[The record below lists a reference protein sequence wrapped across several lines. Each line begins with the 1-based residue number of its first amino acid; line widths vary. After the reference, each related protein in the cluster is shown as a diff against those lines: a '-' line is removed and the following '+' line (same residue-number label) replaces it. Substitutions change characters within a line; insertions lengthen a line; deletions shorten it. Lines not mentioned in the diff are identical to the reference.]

1 MFNQIYITIITMK
14 KRLTYLLVAITM
26 IIAGCSESFDD
37 SKIWDKLDDH
47 EKRIATL
54 EELCKQM
61 NTNISSLQ
69 TIVTALQ
76 NNDYV
81 TGVTPV
87 TKNGEVIGYTITFT
101 KSQPI
106 TIYHGEDGKNGANGK
121 DGKDGYTPQIGVK
134 QDSDGIY
141 YWTLD
146 GEWLY
151 DVNGNKIRAIGADG
165 ENGEDG
171 QDGTN
176 GTDGKDGAD
185 GQDGKDGITPQLKI
199 ENDYWHVSYD
209 NGASWTQLGKATGED
224 GVDGSNGA
232 NGKDGVDGDSFF
244 QNVNTANAEY
254 VIFTLADGTQIKLP
268 TWYSFEQLRTQ
279 CNQMNTNIT
288 SLQTIVQALQTV
300 DYLVS
305 CVPLMENGVQI
316 GYTLTFAKTGSIVI
330 YHGKNGKDGV
340 DGEDGKDGTNGVDAT
355 VPVISA
361 ETHTDNVLYWTINGE
376 WLLDDQGN
384 KIPVHG
390 RDGVDG
396 TDGTNGSNG
405 QDGITP
411 QLKIEEGYWYVSYNN
426 GVSWTKLGK
435 ATGENG
441 KDGEDGID
449 GSNGTNG
456 ADGDAFF
463 QSVTQDE
470 DFIHLIL
477 STGEQIDIPRHHP
490 LSVTFTE
497 TEDIRVLASKTYSIG
512 YTITGA
518 DDKTNIKALAQDG
531 FRAVVKKTDIATGVI
546 EITTPS
552 TILPTEILVF
562 VTDGKERT
570 IMRSIN
576 FVEGVII
583 VSSKTFTIGY
593 EGGAVVVPLSTN
605 IDYVVEIPEADKSWI
620 SVAETRV
627 VMRDET
633 LTFTVAKNTTLTAR
647 YSTIKLV
654 DALGVTSE
662 TILITQKA
670 GSARTVHVATAGTLE
685 NLIGSSNKDVI
696 EELTLTG
703 KINTFDFDFIKTM
716 SNLKLLDMSGLDNT
730 TIPAS
735 CLANTNIATVLLPLN
750 LTAIP
755 NRAFYQAAITSIYIP
770 ETVQTIGEY
779 AFYQCKSLTGNLV
792 IPDATTSIGNYC
804 FQECTFNGTLTLGNG
819 LKTIGEYAFSKCAEF
834 TGDLIIPDSVTTLG
848 KYAFNE
854 CNGFT
859 GNLIIGDS
867 VTAINNFAFF
877 KCSNLAGTIKIS
889 NNATTI
895 GEGAFAFCSKL
906 SGNLTIPDKVAAIDY
921 GAFWE
926 CSGFTGYLIIGKSVT
941 SIGMHAFTKDGGRVE
956 RKTDSDYW
964 HSYTLQLNFSRVY
977 CKASSLPSINTGEIY
992 YYDLD
997 DRFNNGYEPI
1007 DIWHGF
1013 DTYGGVYKNPER
1025 SGGSF
1030 RDDRDNKL
1038 PHLIVPIGSKSEYS
1052 NNGKWSETFEL
1063 IEETDFE

>member
-1 MFNQIYITIITMK
+1 MK
-14 KRLTYLLVAITM
+14 RFLLSVVLAMTLALTS
-26 IIAGCSESFDD
+26 CQFDD
-37 SKIWDKLDDH
+37 SEIWLKINEH
-47 EKRIATL
+47 EERIVAL

-69 TIVTALQ
+69 TIVAALQ

-106 TIYHGEDGKNGANGK
+106 TIYHGEDGQDGAN
-121 DGKDGYTPQIGVK
+121 GKDGYTPQIGVR
-134 QDSDGIY
+134 QDNDGVY
-141 YWTLD
+141 YWTID
-146 GEWLY
+146 GQWLY
-151 DVNGNKIRAIGADG
+151 DVNGNKIKAV
-165 ENGEDG
+165 
-171 QDGTN
+171 
-176 GTDGKDGAD
+176 GTDGKDGANGSDGKD
-185 GQDGKDGITPQLKI
+185 GQDGDNGSNGSNGSDGKDGITPQLKI
-199 ENDYWHVSYD
+199 ENDYWYVSYD
-209 NGASWTQLGKATGED
+209 NGKTWTKLGKATGED

-340 DGEDGKDGTNGVDAT
+340 DGEDGTNGVDAT

-361 ETHTDNVLYWTINGE
+361 KTHTDNVLYWTINGE
-376 WLLDDQGN
+376 WLLDNQGN

-405 QDGITP
+405 EDGVTP
-411 QLKIEEGYWYVSYNN
+411 QLKIEDGYWYVSYNN

-518 DDKTNIKALAQDG
+518 DDKTIIKALAQDG
-531 FRAVVKKTDIATGVI
+531 FRAVVKKTDNATGTI
-546 EITTPS
+546 EITTPA

-583 VSSKTFTIGY
+583 ISTKSYTISAAGDTVS
-593 EGGAVVVPLSTN
+593 VPISTN
-605 IDYVVEIPEADKSWI
+605 IDYTVEIPDSAKSWI
-620 SVAETRV
+620 SVAETRME
-627 VMRDET
+627 MRDET
-633 LTFTVAKNTTLTAR
+633 LTFTIAKNTDFAAR
-647 YSTIKLV
+647 NTTIQLI
-654 DALGVTSE
+654 DALGVASE
-662 TILITQKA
+662 TILITQK
-670 GSARTVHVATAGTLE
+670 GSSVQTVHVATAGTLE
-685 NLIGSSNKDVI
+685 DLVENASTAT
-696 EELTLTG
+696 ELSITGTL
-703 KINTFDFDFIKTM
+703 NTFDFDFIKTM
-716 SNLKLLDMSGLDNT
+716 PKLNKLDLSGTSNT
-730 TIPAS
+730 TLPAS
-735 CLANTNIATVLLPLN
+735 CLANSTISTILLPSVLIE
-750 LTAIP
+750 IP
-755 NRAFYQAAITSIYIP
+755 SRAFYQAKITSIIIP
-770 ETVQTIGEY
+770 DNVKTIGAS
-779 AFYQCKSLTGNLV
+779 AFYQCKSIKGNLV
-792 IPDATTSIGNYC
+792 IPNATTSIGDYC
-804 FQECTFNGTLTLGNG
+804 FQECTFNGTLTLGTG
-819 LKTIGEYAFSKCAEF
+819 LLQIGTK
-834 TGDLIIPDSVTTLG
+834 
-848 KYAFNE
+848 
-854 CNGFT
+854 
-859 GNLIIGDS
+859 
-867 VTAINNFAFF
+867 
-877 KCSNLAGTIKIS
+877 
-889 NNATTI
+889 
-895 GEGAFAFCSKL
+895 AFAGCDKFK
-906 SGNLTIPDKVAAIDY
+906 GNLTIPNNVEKVGDAAF
-921 GAFWE
+921 AL
-926 CSGFTGYLIIGKSVT
+926 CSGFDGRLTIGNGVKSLGSYTFFDCHNLTKVTIGSGIRVIGFCTFAKCYNLSGTLTIPDNVEEIWSAAFWGCTGFEGSLIIGSGVT
-941 SIGMHAFTKDGGRVE
+941 KISKLAFRS
-956 RKTDSDYW
+956 SDYKNG
-964 HSYTLQLNFSRVY
+964 SQNYYLYLPLNFSKVY
-977 CKASSLPSINTGEIY
+977 SKSSVVPTIHEYTGNGY
-992 YYDLD
+992 YY
-997 DRFNNGYEPI
+997 NGYSLSM
-1007 DIWHGF
+1007 DLHWSLTS
-1013 DTYGGVYKNPER
+1013 DTTFSALYDGGTFKDAKLNM
-1025 SGGSF
+1025 
-1030 RDDRDNKL
+1030 NL
-1038 PHLIVPIGSKSEYS
+1038 PHLIVPQGSKSAYAS
-1052 NNGKWSETFEL
+1052 STWGTTFTL
-1063 IEETDFE
+1063 IEETTF

>member
-1 MFNQIYITIITMK
+1 MK
-14 KRLTYLLVAITM
+14 RFFLLVVFATTL
-26 IIAGCSESFDD
+26 ALTSCQFDD
-37 SKIWDKLDDH
+37 SEIWLKLDDH
-47 EKRIATL
+47 ESRITNL

-151 DVNGNKIRAIGADG
+151 DVNGNKIRAIGTNG
-165 ENGEDG
+165 ENGE
-171 QDGTN
+171 
-176 GTDGKDGAD
+176 DGAD

-199 ENDYWHVSYD
+199 ENDYWFVSYD
-209 NGASWTQLGKATGED
+209 NGKTWTKLGKATGED
-224 GVDGSNGA
+224 GADGSDGA
-232 NGKDGVDGDSFF
+232 DGEDGKDGDSFF

-361 ETHTDNVLYWTINGE
+361 KTHTDNVLYWTINGE

-405 QDGITP
+405 EDGVTP
-411 QLKIEEGYWYVSYNN
+411 QLKIEDGYWYVSYNN

-531 FRAVVKKTDIATGVI
+531 FRAVVKKADNASGTI
-546 EITTPS
+546 EITTPA

-576 FVEGVII
+576 FVEGVIV
-583 VSSKTFTIGY
+583 VSTKSYTVDY
-593 EGGAVVVPLSTN
+593 AGGMVQVPLSTN
-605 IDYVVEIPEADKSWI
+605 IDYTVEIPDADKSWI
-620 SVAETRV
+620 SVADTRV

-633 LTFTVAKNTTLTAR
+633 LTFTIAANSALSAR
-647 YSTIKLV
+647 YTTIKLV
-654 DALGVTSE
+654 DALGVVSE

-670 GSARTVHVATAGTLE
+670 GTSQTIHVASAGTLE
-685 NLIGSSNKDVI
+685 ELVGTDKDKI

-703 KINTFDFDFIKTM
+703 KLNTFDFDFIKTM
-716 SNLKLLDMSGLDNT
+716 SNLKLLDMSGTTNT
-730 TIPAS
+730 TMPTS
-735 CLANTNIATVLLPLN
+735 CLANSTITTVLLPLG

-779 AFYQCKSLTGNLV
+779 AFYQCKSIKGNLV
-792 IPDATTSIGNYC
+792 IPNATTSIGNYC
-804 FQECTFNGTLTLGNG
+804 FQECTFNGTLTLGSG
-819 LKTIGEYAFSKCAEF
+819 LKTIGEYALSQCAKF
-834 TGDLIIPDSVTTLG
+834 TGDLIIPNSVTDIKAYAFKCCGFTGKLVVGNNVKIIAEGAFLECVNLSGTITLGSKVETIGVRAFFGNKSLTGNLVIPDSVT
-848 KYAFNE
+848 KV
-854 CNGFT
+854 
-859 GNLIIGDS
+859 D
-867 VTAINNFAFF
+867 
-877 KCSNLAGTIKIS
+877 
-889 NNATTI
+889 
-895 GEGAFAFCSKL
+895 AFAFVDCESL
-906 SGNLTIPDKVAAIDY
+906 
-921 GAFWE
+921 
-926 CSGFTGYLIIGKSVT
+926 TGYLYLGKNLSQLGEGVFLSSKGVFRYSS
-941 SIGMHAFTKDGGRVE
+941 SITYYDAVH
-956 RKTDSDYW
+956 
-964 HSYTLQLNFSRVY
+964 LNFNKVY
-977 CKASSLPSINTGEIY
+977 CAKTTPPSCYRDYISGNTQEN
-992 YYDLD
+992 YDVYGKLKTLD
-997 DRFNNGYEPI
+997 PTRQ
-1007 DIWHGF
+1007 
-1013 DTYGGVYKNPER
+1013 
-1025 SGGSF
+1025 
-1030 RDDRDNKL
+1030 
-1038 PHLIVPIGSKSEYS
+1038 GSKYGTFYGPVEIT
-1052 NNGKWSETFEL
+1052 NNRGLDILYVPTGCKKSYESKEAWTLSFKL
-1063 IEETDFE
+1063 IEETEF

>member
-1 MFNQIYITIITMK
+1 MK
-14 KRLTYLLVAITM
+14 RFFLLVVFATTL
-26 IIAGCSESFDD
+26 ALTSCQFDD
-37 SKIWDKLDDH
+37 SEIWLKLDDH
-47 EKRIATL
+47 ESRITNL

-151 DVNGNKIRAIGADG
+151 DVNGNKIRAIGTDG

-199 ENDYWHVSYD
+199 ENDYWYVSYD
-209 NGASWTQLGKATGED
+209 NGKTWTKLGKATGED

-244 QNVNTANAEY
+244 QNVNTANEEY

-268 TWYSFEQLRTQ
+268 TWYAFEQLRTQ
-279 CNQMNTNIT
+279 CNQMNTNIA
-288 SLQTIVQALQTV
+288 SLQAIVQALQTV

-305 CVPLMENGVQI
+305 CVPFMENGVQI

-340 DGEDGKDGTNGVDAT
+340 DGEDGVDAT
-355 VPVISA
+355 IPVISA
-361 ETHTDNVLYWTINGE
+361 KTYSDNILYWTIDGA
-376 WLLDDQGN
+376 WLLDDKGN

-390 RDGVDG
+390 RDGIDGVDG
-396 TDGTNGSNG
+396 SNGTNGSNG

-411 QLKIEEGYWYVSYNN
+411 QLKIDEGYWYVSYNN
-426 GVSWTKLGK
+426 GQSWTKLGK
-435 ATGENG
+435 AV
-441 KDGEDGID
+441 GEDGVD

-518 DDKTNIKALAQDG
+518 DDKTDIKALVQDG
-531 FRAVVKKTDIATGVI
+531 FRAVVKKTDNATGTI
-546 EITTPS
+546 EITTPA

-583 VSSKTFTIGY
+583 ISTKSYTISAAGGTVS
-593 EGGAVVVPLSTN
+593 VPLSTN
-605 IDYVVEIPEADKSWI
+605 IDYTVEIPDSAKSWI
-620 SVAETRV
+620 SVAETRME
-627 VMRDET
+627 MRDET
-633 LTFTVAKNTTLTAR
+633 LTFTIAKNTDFAAR
-647 YSTIKLV
+647 NATIQLI
-654 DALGVTSE
+654 DALGVASE
-662 TILITQKA
+662 TILITQK
-670 GSARTVHVATAGTLE
+670 GSSVQTVHVATAGTLE
-685 NLIGSSNKDVI
+685 DLVENASTAT
-696 EELTLTG
+696 ELSITGTLN
-703 KINTFDFDFIKTM
+703 ILDFDFINTM
-716 SNLKLLDMSGLDNT
+716 PNLKKLDLSGLSNT
-730 TIPAS
+730 TLPAS
-735 CLANTNIATVLLPLN
+735 CLANSIITTVLLPSK

-755 NRAFYQAAITSIYIP
+755 NRAFYQAKITSISIP
-770 ETVQTIGEY
+770 KTVQTIGDY
-779 AFYQCKSLTGNLV
+779 AFYQCKYLSGGLV
-792 IPDATTSIGNYC
+792 IPDATISIGDYC
-804 FQECTFNGTLTLGNG
+804 FQEGAFNGTLTFGNG
-819 LKTIGEYAFSKCAEF
+819 LQKIGQYAFYKCPKF
-834 TGDLIIPDSVTTLG
+834 TGDLIIPNSVKTLGQYAFYECKGFSGKLTIGNNVQKIDKFTFAYCSGLEGPLSISTSAKSVEEGAFAFCYSLTGTLIIPDSVTTIGFAAFWNCTNFGTEKLILG
-848 KYAFNE
+848 TSITSIAAHAFAKPQ
-854 CNGFT
+854 GT
-859 GNLIIGDS
+859 VRYGDS
-867 VTAINNFAFF
+867 PANYLYYAYPMSLGFSKVYIKAKTPPSKPANQSIYYHSYGYSWNFPNFDPWTNEDTRGEYTIYYQG
-877 KCSNLAGTIKIS
+877 SAG
-889 NNATTI
+889 
-895 GEGAFAFCSKL
+895 GAFGSSCYAKDMTKLDYLGVPVGYKSKYN
-906 SGNLTIPDKVAAIDY
+906 GWN
-921 GAFWE
+921 E
-926 CSGFTGYLIIGKSVT
+926 
-941 SIGMHAFTKDGGRVE
+941 
-956 RKTDSDYW
+956 
-964 HSYTLQLNFSRVY
+964 FS
-977 CKASSLPSINTGEIY
+977 
-992 YYDLD
+992 
-997 DRFNNGYEPI
+997 
-1007 DIWHGF
+1007 
-1013 DTYGGVYKNPER
+1013 
-1025 SGGSF
+1025 
-1030 RDDRDNKL
+1030 
-1038 PHLIVPIGSKSEYS
+1038 
-1052 NNGKWSETFEL
+1052 L
-1063 IEETDFE
+1063 IEEVDL